1 MLPKWRGVPL
11 KDLKHGDL
19 QQWVTSLSTTGGTPK
34 GRTGLSASRVRQAHQ
49 VISAVLRYAIRTDR
63 LVKNAAQDIDLPAKQ
78 SAPRR
83 YLTHK
88 QLQQLA
94 AKTDRFEA
102 LTLVLGYCGLRIGE
116 AIALRR
122 KDVGDRSIT
131 VRASITSVTGR
142 GRGTRAGVRVG
153 AA

>member
-1 MLPKWRGVPL
+1 MSPMRPPWL
-11 KDLKHGDL
+11 D
-19 QQWVTSLSTTGGTPK
+19 S
-34 GRTGLSASRVRQAHQ
+34 SRRRNVAE
-49 VISAVLRYAIRTDR
+49 
-63 LVKNAAQDIDLPAKQ
+63 DIELPAKR

-94 AKTDRFEA
+94 RETGRSEA

-122 KDVGDRSIT
+122 RDIEGKTIV
-131 VRASITSVTGR
+131 VRASVTTVTGQGQVEGGTKTHR
-142 GRGTRAGVRVG
+142 TRHVPIPAVVLDRLKNGLPTDPDALVFPSRKGGHLTIGEYQVGDQGRR
-153 AA
+153 